1 MLSFR
6 YVDRYWI
13 YGENEVAHILP
24 VFLNPILKA

>member
-24 VFLNPILKA
+24 VFLSLIFEV